1 MRIFRRLRIVKE
13 KNQNNTLTSITENN
27 KNYSEIFDKGDL
39 ASKPSKSIAILTC
52 MDTRINPLTL
62 CGLNI
67 GEAHIIR
74 NAGGRVTDDA
84 IRSLII
90 SYKLLGT
97 KDWFIIQHTD
107 CGLSKIDD
115 KEIADL
121 LQIDLEAS
129 TFENGNWKSNKNSNS
144 EPGSNYGHRM
154 KWYTFLNLKES
165 ILEDLEKIKNHPL
178 IPKNINI
185 RGFIYDVKT
194 GKLESIESSK

>member
-1 MRIFRRLRIVKE
+1 ME
-13 KNQNNTLTSITENN
+13 DKNQNGALTSITENN
-27 KNYSEIFDKGDL
+27 KNYTEIFDKGDL

-52 MDTRINPLTL
+52 MDTRINPLKL

-67 GEAHIIR
+67 GDAHIIR

-107 CGLSKIDD
+107 CGLSKIND

-121 LQIDLEAS
+121 LEIDLETS
-129 TFENGNWKSNKNSNS
+129 TLENGNWKSNKNSKS
-144 EPGSNYGHRM
+144 EAGSNYGHKI

-165 ILEDLEKIKNHPL
+165 ILEDLEKIKNNPL

-185 RGFIYDVKT
+185 YGFIYDVKT
-194 GKLESIESSK
+194 GRLEPLETFK

>member
-1 MRIFRRLRIVKE
+1 MEE
-13 KNQNNTLTSITENN
+13 KNKNRTLTSITENN
-27 KNYSEIFDKGDL
+27 KNYSEDFDKGDL

-52 MDTRINPLTL
+52 MDTRINPLEL

-84 IRSLII
+84 IRSLVI

-107 CGLSKIDD
+107 CGLSKITD
-115 KEIADL
+115 KEIANL
-121 LQIDLEAS
+121 LENDLETA
-129 TFENGNWKSNKNSNS
+129 TFENGNWKNNKNKDS
-144 EPGSNYGHRM
+144 ESGSAQGHKM
-154 KWYTFLNLKES
+154 KWYTFSNLKES
-165 ILEDLEKIKNHPL
+165 ISEDLEKIKNHPL

-185 RGFIYDVKT
+185 YGFIYDVKT
-194 GKLESIESSK
+194 AKLLPIEPAK

>member
-1 MRIFRRLRIVKE
+1 ME
-13 KNQNNTLTSITENN
+13 DKNQNGALTSITENN
-27 KNYSEIFDKGDL
+27 KNYTEIFDKGDL

-52 MDTRINPLTL
+52 MDTRINPLKL

-67 GEAHIIR
+67 GDAHIIR

-107 CGLSKIDD
+107 CGLSKIND
-115 KEIADL
+115 KEIAYL
-121 LQIDLEAS
+121 LEIDLETS
-129 TFENGNWKSNKNSNS
+129 TLENGNWKSNKNSKS
-144 EPGSNYGHRM
+144 EAGSNYGHKI

-185 RGFIYDVKT
+185 YGFIYDVKT
-194 GKLESIESSK
+194 GRLEPVETFK

>member
-1 MRIFRRLRIVKE
+1 VE
-13 KNQNNTLTSITENN
+13 DKNQNGALTSITENN
-27 KNYSEIFDKGDL
+27 KNYTEIFDKGDL

-52 MDTRINPLTL
+52 MDTRINPLKL

-67 GEAHIIR
+67 GDAHIIR

-97 KDWFIIQHTD
+97 TDWFIIQHTD
-107 CGLSKIDD
+107 CGLSKIND

-121 LQIDLEAS
+121 LEIDLETS
-129 TFENGNWKSNKNSNS
+129 TLENGNWKSNKNSKS
-144 EPGSNYGHRM
+144 EAGSNYGHKI

-185 RGFIYDVKT
+185 YGFIYDVKT
-194 GKLESIESSK
+194 GRLEPLETFK

>member
-1 MRIFRRLRIVKE
+1 VEE
-13 KNQNNTLTSITENN
+13 KNKNRTLTSITENN
-27 KNYSEIFDKGDL
+27 KNYSEDFDKGDL

-52 MDTRINPLTL
+52 MDTRINPLEL

-84 IRSLII
+84 IRSLVI

-107 CGLSKIDD
+107 CGLSKITD
-115 KEIADL
+115 KEIANL
-121 LQIDLEAS
+121 LENDLETA
-129 TFENGNWKSNKNSNS
+129 TFENGNWKNNKNKDS
-144 EPGSNYGHRM
+144 ESGSAQGHKM
-154 KWYTFLNLKES
+154 KWYTFSNLKES

-185 RGFIYDVKT
+185 YGFIYDVKT
-194 GKLESIESSK
+194 GKLQPIEPAK

>member
-1 MRIFRRLRIVKE
+1 VE
-13 KNQNNTLTSITENN
+13 DKNQNGALTSITENN
-27 KNYSEIFDKGDL
+27 KNYTEIFDKGDL

-52 MDTRINPLTL
+52 MDTRINPLKL

-67 GEAHIIR
+67 GDAHIIR

-107 CGLSKIDD
+107 CGLSKIND

-121 LQIDLEAS
+121 LEIDLETS
-129 TFENGNWKSNKNSNS
+129 TLENGNWKSNKNSKS
-144 EPGSNYGHRM
+144 EAGSNYGRKI

-185 RGFIYDVKT
+185 YGFIYDVKT
-194 GKLESIESSK
+194 GRLEPLETFK

>member
-1 MRIFRRLRIVKE
+1 ME
-13 KNQNNTLTSITENN
+13 DKNQNGALTSITENN
-27 KNYSEIFDKGDL
+27 KNYTEIFDKGDL

-52 MDTRINPLTL
+52 MDTRINPLKL

-67 GEAHIIR
+67 GDAHIIR

-107 CGLSKIDD
+107 CGLSKIND

-121 LQIDLEAS
+121 LEIDLETS
-129 TFENGNWKSNKNSNS
+129 TLENGNWKSNKNSKS
-144 EPGSNYGHRM
+144 EAGSNYGHKI

-165 ILEDLEKIKNHPL
+165 ILEDLEKIKKHPL

-185 RGFIYDVKT
+185 YGFIYDVKT
-194 GKLESIESSK
+194 GRLEPVETFK